1 MSSAG
6 IHNLLCDQGA
16 TFRKTLTMFASKG
29 TTAIDLTGFT
39 ARMKIKDEVGGTLIK
54 SLTSSSGGGLTMGGS
69 AGNATNG
76 EIVILISATA
86 SASFSAPL
94 DAVYD
99 LEIQN
104 NSGIVD
110 RVLQGKFI
118 INPEVTD

>member
-16 TFRKTLTMFASKG
+16 TFRKTLTMFASDG
-29 TTAIDLTGFT
+29 TTAIDLSGFT

-54 SLTSSSGGGLTMGGS
+54 SLTSSSGGGLTIGGS
-69 AGNATNG
+69 SGNATNG
-76 EIVILISATA
+76 EIDIQISATDT
-86 SASFSAPL
+86 ASFSAPL

-99 LEIQN
+99 LEIQSN
-104 NSGIVD
+104 TGVVD